1 MALTACMQCLK
12 SCGYLCGLLAALNIW
27 FWLGMTIFN
36 AMGNPWINMEILKE
50 DFAADTSRFTTVF
63 AIVLVVST
71 SLSSSKLIWSFSN
84 VYSWTCFAWSDA
96 AFALRWTATLTKTQS
111 CITQRAPTTEAWVAV
126 DSMAAIMRKGMVTQ
140 INQRSPSRR
149 RSLSN
154 LTERWKLLKHLN
166 YNQTFQIYIAI

>member
-63 AIVLVVST
+63 AIVLIVST
-71 SLSSSKLIWSFSN
+71 SLSSSKLIWSFKRVQLNVLCMIGCCFCTTMDCYADKDAIVYYTKGSN
-84 VYSWTCFAWSDA
+84 
-96 AFALRWTATLTKTQS
+96 
-111 CITQRAPTTEAWVAV
+111 
-126 DSMAAIMRKGMVTQ
+126 
-140 INQRSPSRR
+140 N
-149 RSLSN
+149 RSLSSS
-154 LTERWKLLKHLN
+154 RLN
-166 YNQTFQIYIAI
+166 GSDYEKRYGHTD